1 MGNTVYS
8 AIVIGAGASGMM
20 AAITA
25 AGRGLSVL
33 VLEQQKRPGKKL
45 LATGNGRCNF
55 TNEHLSG
62 ECYHGDSTL
71 IAAVL
76 EQFTLEDCLAFFHEI
91 GVLPK
96 KKRDCYYPNS
106 GQAASV
112 ADALAAEL
120 DRLGV
125 TLVTEACVT
134 SVESARNGFIC
145 RTKERTYRGKNLLF
159 ATGLLAS
166 PKLGSDGS
174 AIPLIKKMGHRFSPV
189 LPALC
194 GFYCE
199 GMDFRRVSGVRC
211 DARLTLAIDGQRV
224 GDERGEL
231 QLTDYGL
238 SGIPMFQ
245 LSSVAVRGLYKKR
258 MVQIYIDFLP
268 ELEAPALEAELSR
281 RRRRQG
287 EGDISR
293 MLNGLL
299 HSKLV
304 PVCAA
309 ASGLSER
316 RSTKSLSEDALHR
329 LASVCKA
336 FPVTLLRAREM
347 EYAQVCTGGVHAK
360 EVNPRTLESR
370 LLPGLY
376 FAGELLDADGIC
388 GGYNLHWAWA
398 TGFVAGSS
406 MK

>member
-8 AIVIGAGASGMM
+8 AIVIGAGASGMT

-25 AGRGLSVL
+25 ARRGLSVL
-33 VLEQQKRPGKKL
+33 VLEQEKRPGKKL
-45 LATGNGRCNF
+45 LATGNGKCNF
-55 TNEHLSG
+55 TNEQLS
-62 ECYHGDSTL
+62 EACYHGDSAL

-76 EQFTLEDCLAFFHEI
+76 EQFSLEDCLVFFHGI

-96 KKRDCYYPNS
+96 KKRGYYYPNS

-112 ADALAAEL
+112 ADALAAEI

-134 SVESARNGFIC
+134 SVESAPNGFIC
-145 RTKERTYRGKNLLF
+145 RTEQRTYRGKNLLF

-174 AIPLIKKMGHRFSPV
+174 AIPLIKKMGHRFAPV

-199 GMDFRRVSGVRC
+199 GMDFRRASGVRC
-211 DARLTLAIDGQRV
+211 DAELTLFIDGRRV
-224 GDERGEL
+224 GSERGEL
-231 QLTDYGL
+231 QLTGYGL

-245 LSSVAVRGLYKKR
+245 LSSVAVRGLYEKR
-258 MVQIYIDFLP
+258 TVQIYIDFLP
-268 ELEAPALEAELSR
+268 ELEASAVEAELSR
-281 RRRRQG
+281 RRRRQ
-287 EGDISR
+287 EEADISQ
-293 MLNGLL
+293 MLCGLL
-299 HSKLV
+299 HSKLI
-304 PVCAA
+304 PACAI

-316 RSTKSLSEDALHR
+316 QRAKSLSGDALHR
-329 LASVCKA
+329 LAAVCKA
-336 FPVTLLRAREM
+336 FPVTLLRPREM
-347 EYAQVCTGGVHAK
+347 EYAQVCTGGVYAR

-370 LLPGLY
+370 LFPGLY
-376 FAGELLDADGIC
+376 FAGELLDVDGIC

-398 TGFVAGSS
+398 TGYVAGSS